1 MIKTLFYIFIIHI
14 FFVWFNSLFVE
25 KFLQEMKLRITTKRH
40 IKDKEKNV
48 VKNKKMHDEQKG
60 WLFNKIEI
68 KKFKKKGA
76 IGKKILKY
84 KGNPDNLLG
93 TKKWF

>member
-1 MIKTLFYIFIIHI
+1 
-14 FFVWFNSLFVE
+14 
-25 KFLQEMKLRITTKRH
+25 
-40 IKDKEKNV
+40 
-48 VKNKKMHDEQKG
+48 MHDEQKG